1 MSNRRRESILIPVL
15 DKKGK
20 PIPGQ
25 FQEFFPPGSQKDKYA
40 KKKKN
45 KNRKSISINV

>member
-1 MSNRRRESILIPVL
+1 MANRRRESILIPVL

-45 KNRKSISINV
+45 RKSISINV